1 MLLRVLAAF
10 GLLALLAS
18 VIFSLHHA
26 GHFRAWLAGTA
37 DTRPSAIVFDNGS
50 VRDLAAPAAPGASAP
65 ATKVTELSPPGAIRK
80 CVRGDRV
87 TYSNL
92 TCPAGFRE
100 RPIKAEPVTVVP
112 AVRLPAT
119 PPAAA
124 LPGQA
129 PGQNNP
135 RSLRDV
141 LDLKPD
147 EQLRQRMID
156 RAVEAEAKR

>member
-1 MLLRVLAAF
+1 MLLRMLAAL

-18 VIFSLHHA
+18 VIFSLHRA

-37 DTRPSAIVFDNGS
+37 DPKPREIVFDNGS
-50 VRDLAAPAAPGASAP
+50 VRDLAAPAASAP
-65 ATKVTELSPPGAIRK
+65 PTKLTELSPPGVMRK

-100 RPIKAEPVTVVP
+100 RPIKAEAVTVVP
-112 AVRLPAT
+112 AVRAPAT
-119 PPAAA
+119 PSAAA
-124 LPGQA
+124 PPGQA
-129 PGQNNP
+129 PGPDNP
-135 RSLRDV
+135 RSLRDA

>member
-1 MLLRVLAAF
+1 VVLRLLAAL

-18 VIFSLHHA
+18 VIFSLHRA

-37 DTRPSAIVFDNGS
+37 DPKPREIVFDNGS

-65 ATKVTELSPPGAIRK
+65 ATKLTELSPPGVMRK

-112 AVRLPAT
+112 AVRVPAT

-124 LPGQA
+124 PPGQA
-129 PGQNNP
+129 PGPNNP
-135 RSLRDV
+135 RSLRDA